1 MTDFIGTDTATATG
15 NNNITG
21 TSKADDI
28 YGGSGVDTINSGNGN
43 DIVDGGTGNDIIDG
57 GAGIDVI
64 YGNLGDDQLIGGNG
78 ADIIYGGAGNDS
90 IGGVLASSDDGSEN
104 GGDIIYGDGYNGLTQ
119 VGVTNLKLGTSA
131 DALGA
136 TPVNDTTTVYSST
149 NNATITI
156 TNGAFATTL
165 GNDLINGGNGN
176 DTIYGDNGWDVS
188 GLGSYA
194 NTTGAGND
202 IIHAG
207 TGNDS
212 VYGEVGDDQLY
223 GENGNDKLYGGSGN
237 DRIDGGNGDDIIDG
251 GTGNDILIGGLGAD
265 ILTGGTGNDSF
276 VFNASTDSSDSNLD
290 EGNVTEFFHELAEHV
305 REHEHEDDHDQIGI
319 DVITD
324 FTASNDTSSANGLDK
339 IDLSALLGTT
349 DLNWGGQIPT
359 ANGVWFQHGPDGNT
373 YVMADV
379 NGNTATAE
387 LLIRLD
393 GIHNLSNND
402 FLGLRN
408 AAVVID
414 TSDTTGAA
422 TEIADHAAGENTA
435 THTAIGTL
443 NFTDTDFNSVHT
455 ASVVP
460 QSNGYLGNFVLGTVN
475 DVNTSVGWTFTVNDG
490 ALDYLA
496 AGQTLLQTYTIAVA
510 DGAGSS
516 ALQTVTV
523 TLTGTNDAPV
533 ITNTSATLLGAVQED
548 TTLSISGQLSA
559 SDVDTGATQTWS
571 VQNSAAGTYGAIA
584 VDSNGKWT
592 YSLANGAVNA
602 QALAQGEH
610 HDETFTLRVTDDKG
624 AFVDQTV
631 TVTINGTNDAAVL
644 SSAVASLTETNA
656 VLNTSGTLTITD
668 VDSAA
673 TFVAQTNTAGTY
685 GAFTIGT
692 NGAWSYVA
700 SSAHNEFVAGTTYT
714 DTFTVSSAD
723 GTSTSVVVN
732 IAGINDAAVL
742 SSSVAS
748 LTETNVV
755 LNTSGTLTISD
766 VDSAAAFVAQTDVSG
781 TYGTFAI
788 DTAGAWTYTASSA
801 HDEFVAGTTY
811 TDTFNV
817 SSADGTNTS
826 VTVNIEGTNDAAVL
840 SSAVEYLAETDA
852 VLTTSG
858 TLTIT
863 DIDSAATFVAQTDVS
878 GIYGTFNLSTDGAW
892 TYATYSAYNELAV
905 GATYTDTFTVASADG
920 TTSNVTVNIA
930 GTNDAAVIT
939 GTSTASFNETN
950 AVLNASGQL
959 TATDVDSTATF
970 VAQTAAAGT
979 NGYGSFSIGTNGAW
993 TYATNNAHNEFVAG
1007 TTYTDSLTVATADGT
1022 TQLLTV
1028 SILGSNDAAVITGTS
1043 TASLT
1048 ETNAVLNASGQLTAT
1063 DVDSSAAFV
1072 AQTNAA
1078 GSNGYGSFSIASNG
1092 AWTYATTTAHDEFVA
1107 GTTYTDSLTVA
1118 TADGTTQ
1125 LLTLSILGTAD
1136 TVTGNDN
1143 VITNT
1148 ALGTLFNIPNWTLL
1162 ANDTLSPSSITNVS
1176 VGTGGTT
1183 STATAGFIS
1192 FTDSSPANGSFTYQA
1207 VSSLGAGSLGTVN
1220 VTSVTGTSI
1229 TGTSGND
1236 IIIGA
1241 TSNDTIV
1248 GFVGAD
1254 MVDGGAGTDTLTLS
1268 GTSADLNAA
1277 TDAQLVNVEAITAS
1291 AAATITLSNQTEAF
1305 TITGSNGAD
1314 TITGGSDNDTIVGFV
1329 GADTVDGGAGTD
1341 TLQLRL
1347 IGTSAT
1353 LNAATDAQLVNVE
1366 AIATSAA
1373 ATINLSKQTD
1383 GFVVAG
1389 SAGIDT
1395 ITGSTGNDTI
1405 SGGAGND
1412 VITGGA
1418 GNDTFTGGTGN
1429 DTFNVDLG
1437 TDTITDLSGS
1447 DNLVVSW
1454 GATANATVTAAF
1466 IATAATINNST
1477 ASLISAGFGINMALA
1492 TGTTGYKITN
1502 TGGGATLVGSINDDT
1517 LTGGVAADTLTGG
1530 AGSDRFIIN
1539 GGSSLATLGASG
1551 DAGTV
1556 SGYDVITDFN
1566 TAVDLL
1572 NLQGASI
1579 GPSTFASVGSNDSAL
1594 TISGAKVMS
1603 HNLVNGLITFD
1614 DTDTFTTALSL
1625 TSTTNVAAAVDYL
1638 QKNDL
1643 GDAGATVAFTA
1654 TINSVAH
1661 TYIYEQVGATQNTAN
1676 DILVDLTGV
1685 TISDLGAL
1693 KGVITG
1699 YDNVITNVALGTSF
1713 NIPILAL
1720 LANDTNSPTSINNV
1734 SAGIGGTTSTATTGF
1749 VTFNDTS
1756 PANGS
1761 FTYQAV
1767 SGGVAGTVGTVL
1779 ITSSTV
1785 PVTTITGYVVN
1796 NGFLGTAGDDIMIGS
1811 AGVDTLYGGLGADY
1825 MTGGAGNDLFYSN
1838 LSCSPGI
1845 IGGSGDAGTVSGYD
1859 VITGFTVGDTFW
1871 PGLNTPTTLVN
1882 SVGTN
1887 GTDSTLTIAGQTVKS
1902 HAVTNGI
1909 ITFSSSDTYS
1919 SATKF
1924 TLSSTAAVAAVV
1936 QYMHNQAFITAVN
1949 AANHLGTV
1957 MAFVANIGG
1966 VAHTYAFD
1974 QVADVAN
1981 ATNDVL
1987 VDFLGVT
1994 ATNITAINYG
2004 PAGVAGSAINL
2015 GLSGLAMNQ
2024 IDATSLSITVLGVP
2038 KGWTLSEGSDNGD
2051 GSWTVL
2057 TSNPS
2062 ALSITSP
2069 DNYTGALAL
2078 KVSENWLNADG
2089 TMGMAYGTDNVE
2101 AYKQSAPV
2109 FAWSGDDYL
2118 TGSSANDVMVF
2129 GKPIGN
2135 DTVYNFDTTADKI
2148 DLIGF
2153 AGFNSFADVQS
2164 HLSVDAQGNALLS
2177 LANGQSITFNGII
2190 AAALTAS
2197 DFVFNEVPVT
2207 HNPGSMV
2214 ISDGAMLPLGGIV
2227 DNTGLIALQS
2237 NGGAT
2242 QLELV
2247 GGGVTLQGHGQV
2259 TLTDNGSNII
2269 FGATPE
2275 TTLTNIDNTISGS
2288 GQLGGGSL
2296 SLDNQGIIVAVGTQ
2310 TLTIDTGAHAV
2321 INSGTLE
2328 STGTGGLI
2336 INSAVSNSGLLWAH
2350 GGNLTVN
2357 NTVSGGSVLIDG
2369 AGNIE
2374 FGGATSA
2381 NISFGAAASG
2391 LVNTLKLDNAALF
2404 TCSVTGLN
2412 ADDVVDLVNINSYT
2426 ASMSYAANAANTG
2439 GTLSVSDGGTAVTL
2453 TLIGQYAN
2461 DGFHL
2466 AADATGGSAVSYY

>member
-136 TPVNDTTTVYSST
+136 TPVNDTTTVYSSA

-714 DTFTVSSAD
+714 DTF
-723 GTSTSVVVN
+723 
-732 IAGINDAAVL
+732 
-742 SSSVAS
+742 
-748 LTETNVV
+748 
-755 LNTSGTLTISD
+755 
-766 VDSAAAFVAQTDVSG
+766 
-781 TYGTFAI
+781 
-788 DTAGAWTYTASSA
+788 
-801 HDEFVAGTTY
+801 
-811 TDTFNV
+811 NV

-826 VTVNIEGTNDAAVL
+826 VTVSILGSNDAAVITGTSTASL
-840 SSAVEYLAETDA
+840 TETNAVLNASGQLTATDVDSSAA
-852 VLTTSG
+852 
-858 TLTIT
+858 
-863 DIDSAATFVAQTDVS
+863 FVAQTNAAGS
-878 GIYGTFNLSTDGAW
+878 NGYGSFSIASNGAW
-892 TYATYSAYNELAV
+892 TYATTTAHDEFVA
-905 GATYTDTFTVASADG
+905 GTTYTDSLTVATADG
-920 TTSNVTVNIA
+920 TTQLLTVSIL
-930 GTNDAAVIT
+930 GSNDAAVIT